1 MSVGTAFHARTFGLN
16 QKHVWEDWSGY
27 FAASTYADYHD
38 IEYNAIREAVAAIDV
53 SPLFKYIVSG
63 PDAVR
68 LIDRVIT
75 RDATRLQV
83 DQVYYTPW
91 CEERGKV
98 VDDGTIT
105 RLDDSTYRWTAA
117 EPNLR
122 WFDMNATGLDVRIED
137 VTEEVSA
144 LAVQGPRSRD
154 LLEAVTGEDW
164 SGVKYYRRR
173 ATKVGRFDVDVT
185 RTGYTGDLGYELWVA
200 PDRAVDL
207 WDVLFDVG
215 AAYGIRPVGTR
226 GMDVARVEAGLILID
241 VDYVGVRKAISAEQ
255 EYSPFEI
262 GLGRLVNLKP
272 DSVDYVG
279 KRALR
284 AEEARGGPRRVLVGL
299 EYDWEGIERAYA
311 AHGLPATLLP
321 EVSAEPVPLYRN
333 RRRAG
338 KVTSSTW
345 SPLLKRMIA
354 LASVGKEHAEP
365 GTVLET
371 EWTVEGYRHRIRT
384 RVVPL
389 PFLDLPRK
397 RS

>member
-1 MSVGTAFHARTFGLN
+1 VSVGTAFHPRTFDLN
-16 QKHVWEDWSGY
+16 QKHSWEDWSGY

-68 LIDRVIT
+68 LIDRIIT

-83 DQVYYTPW
+83 NQVYYTPW
-91 CEERGKV
+91 CDERGKV

-105 RLDDSTYRWTAA
+105 RLDESTYRWTAA

-137 VTEEVSA
+137 VSEELAA
-144 LAVQGPRSRD
+144 LALQGPRSRE
-154 LLEAVTGEDW
+154 LLETVTGEDW
-164 SGVKYYRRR
+164 TEVKYYRRR
-173 ATKVGRFDVDVT
+173 PTRIGRFDIDVT
-185 RTGYTGDLGYELWVA
+185 RTGYTGDLGYELWVS

-207 WDVLFDVG
+207 WDMLFDVG
-215 AAYGIRPVGTR
+215 GAYGIRPVGTR

-241 VDYVGVRKAISAEQ
+241 VEYVGVRKAISAEQ

-272 DSVDYVG
+272 DSADYVG
-279 KRALR
+279 KGALR
-284 AEEARGGPRRVLVGL
+284 AEEAGGGPSRRLVGL
-299 EYDWEGIERAYA
+299 EYDWEGIERVYA

-321 EVSAEPVPLYRN
+321 EVTAEPVPLYRK
-333 RRRAG
+333 RRRVG

-354 LASVGKEHAEP
+354 LASVGREHGEP

-371 EWTVEGYRHRIRT
+371 EWTVEGYRHHIRT
-384 RVVPL
+384 KVVPL

>member
-1 MSVGTAFHARTFGLN
+1 VSVGTAFHARTFGLN

-83 DQVYYTPW
+83 NQVYYTPW
-91 CEERGKV
+91 CDERGKV
-98 VDDGTIT
+98 VDDGTLT
-105 RLDDSTYRWTAA
+105 RLDESTYRWTAA

-137 VTEEVSA
+137 VSEELAA
-144 LAVQGPRSRD
+144 LALQGPRSRD

-164 SGVKYYRRR
+164 SEVNYYRRR
-173 ATKVGRFDVDVT
+173 PTRIGRFDVDVT

-200 PDRAVDL
+200 PDRAIDL

-215 AAYGIRPVGTR
+215 GAYGIRPVGTR

-241 VDYVGVRKAISAEQ
+241 VEYVGVRKAISAEQ

-272 DSVDYVG
+272 DSADYVG
-279 KRALR
+279 KAALR
-284 AEEARGGPRRVLVGL
+284 AEDAGGGPSRRLVGL

-311 AHGLPATLLP
+311 AHALPATLLP
-321 EVSAEPVPLYRN
+321 EVTAEPVPLYRN
-333 RRRAG
+333 RRRVG

-371 EWTVEGYRHRIRT
+371 EWTVEGYRHRIRAK
-384 RVVPL
+384 VVPL

-397 RS
+397 RA